1 MRLGDLSSCDDEILL
16 LQSVVSAKAFAVFYD
31 RNLPTVLAY
40 FRRRVTQ
47 PEQSFD
53 LAAETFTRVLA
64 HSASFDPRRGP
75 AMAWVLRIARNL
87 LVDAQRRHAV
97 DDRAR
102 RTLGLSSVELSDEDI
117 EEVERLADA
126 GLGAATAAVAR
137 LAPEQ
142 REAVWARIVLE
153 QDYDQ
158 LASDLA
164 CSPSVARQRV
174 SRGLRAMRADL
185 TEDPT

>member
-1 MRLGDLSSCDDEILL
+1 MHDGPVDNRDNDALLAAARSSTD
-16 LQSVVSAKAFAVFYD
+16 AFAAFYD
-31 RNLPTVLAY
+31 RNLPKVIAY

-47 PEQSFD
+47 PEQAFD
-53 LAAETFTRVLA
+53 LAAETFTRALTSVE
-64 HSASFDPRRGP
+64 SFDPSRGP

-87 LVDAQRRHAV
+87 LIDAERRRAV

-102 RTLGLSSVELSDEDI
+102 RELGLSAVELTDEDI
-117 EEVERLADA
+117 AEVERLASVGEAEATDA
-126 GLGAATAAVAR
+126 LAR

-142 REAVWARIVLE
+142 RDAIWARVVLE

-158 LASDLA
+158 LASDLS

-174 SRGLRAMRADL
+174 SRGLRALRADL
-185 TEDPT
+185 TEEPT